1 MPLSPSQ
8 TRQLLE
14 ELGHHPRKALG
25 QNFLIDGNIVRKSLS
40 LAGVAAGDR
49 VVEVGPGL
57 GTLTEALLD
66 AGCSVHA
73 VELDETLV
81 QHLKA
86 RFGDLPQDRFTL
98 LTGDAVTFPCAGLAD
113 TGDAFKVVANLP
125 YAITSPWL
133 ESLLSTAL
141 PTEMV
146 LMMQKEAAARVTA
159 SHGSKAFGAVS
170 IFIGAAY
177 DRIGTY
183 GVSRACFYPVPGVDS
198 VLLHLRRKDTPYR
211 FSPGTR
217 ERIRNLFT
225 HRRKQIGNLLRDPEL
240 LEDWIAA
247 APGTFSASS
256 RPEDIPTASWIAL
269 DSLLRETDSV
279 HPPKRSA

>member
-14 ELGHHPRKALG
+14 TLQHHPRKALG
-25 QNFLIDGNIVRKSLS
+25 QNFLIDGNIVRKSLH
-40 LAGVAAGDR
+40 LAGLAKGDV

-57 GTLTEALLD
+57 GTLTEAMLD
-66 AGCSVHA
+66 AGCIVHA
-73 VELDETLV
+73 VELDDTLAH
-81 QHLKA
+81 HLKA

-113 TGDAFKVVANLP
+113 PGAAFKVVANLP

-133 ESLLSTAL
+133 ESLLARAL

-146 LMMQKEAAARVTA
+146 LMMQKEAASRVTA

-183 GVSRACFYPVPGVDS
+183 GVSRSCFFPVPGVDS
-198 VLLHLRRKDTPYR
+198 VLLHLRLKDTPYR
-211 FSPGTR
+211 FSSSTR

-225 HRRKQIGNLLRDPEL
+225 HRRKQIGNLLRDPDL
-240 LEDWIAA
+240 LAGWMAA
-247 APGTFSASS
+247 SPGTFEPSS

-269 DSLLRETDSV
+269 DGLLRKVDSA